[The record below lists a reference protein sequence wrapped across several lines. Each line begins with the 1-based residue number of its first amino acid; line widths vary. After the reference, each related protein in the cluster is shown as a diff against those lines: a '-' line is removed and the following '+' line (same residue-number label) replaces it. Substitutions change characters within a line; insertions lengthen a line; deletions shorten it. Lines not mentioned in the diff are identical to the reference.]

1 MAIKKRL
8 SHSIIYCSECHGL
21 VNDADTTCVH
31 CNGSFALAP
40 DSFKIDTGQS
50 NDLLIHSDSGLVL
63 IYDEFHPP
71 TELINSLIELAK
83 LGTTW
88 GSKLL
93 KNKYKSEYLFYIDTY
108 DDYEDKMAISILL
121 TFNKPDDEFRL
132 RHYKKS
138 INKYLLNLSSST
150 MIIGKLD
157 NVSPGELLPPLFK
170 KFVTIPGGNYSISVF
185 EKDYIEDNAEDY
197 VHILSKQEARSFK
210 LSNFLFDIGCSFST
224 LSVIFLSLLYTLII
238 DDIGFIILL
247 NLILWVIILF
257 LREIPSIQAVKKKT
271 SDYKSS
277 IQNLP
282 FYLLEFNRAD
292 SVDGLITG
300 GIWFDFFP

>member
-1 MAIKKRL
+1 
-8 SHSIIYCSECHGL
+8 
-21 VNDADTTCVH
+21 
-31 CNGSFALAP
+31 
-40 DSFKIDTGQS
+40 
-50 NDLLIHSDSGLVL
+50 
-63 IYDEFHPP
+63 
-71 TELINSLIELAK
+71 LIELAK

-88 GSKLL
+88 GSDLL
-93 KNKYKSEYLFYIDTY
+93 KNKYKSEYFFYIDTLENY
-108 DDYEDKMAISILL
+108 DNTAIPILL

-150 MIIGKLD
+150 MIIGKID
-157 NVSPGELLPPLFK
+157 NVSSGKLLPPLFK
-170 KFVTIPGGNYSISVF
+170 KFVTIPGGNYSISVY
-185 EKDYIEDNAEDY
+185 ERDYLEDNEEDY
-197 VHILSKQEARSFK
+197 EHILSKQEVRWFK
-210 LSNFLFDIGCSFST
+210 ISNFLFDIGCGFST

-238 DDIGFIILL
+238 DDIGVIILL
-247 NLILWVIILF
+247 NLILWIIILF

-282 FYLLEFNRAD
+282 FFLLEFNKAE

-300 GIWFDFFP
+300 GIRLCEEFE